1 MSFPYPGS
9 RRRSTLLI
17 ALAAT
22 SLAVGVVD
30 GPAAQAAGRGTSGY
44 PAGCPWMDTH
54 LDASTRANLLL
65 AASSLDQKLRWL
77 DEKAANSPDQTSFTS
92 FSGTTTTYPAQVPC
106 TPTVVYADSADF
118 VRNAGTDVT
127 VYPSQVDLAATWS
140 SQLAYAKGKAEAN
153 DAFESGHNVILGPDL
168 ENGRTVLDG
177 RTPEDLGEDSLL
189 GGTQA
194 AAQINGLQNGNADE
208 PVMAVLKHYVANEQ
222 EANRN
227 NMSANMTTRTLEEVY
242 NQPFN
247 IALSQSSP
255 GGIMCSYNQINGAYA
270 CENPIL
276 DSVLKG
282 QDGFQGYVTSD
293 FFAVHSTAPSLNA
306 GLDQELNNP
315 IYYTPA
321 NIQAA
326 LDAGQ
331 VTMSQINEAAFRVVR
346 SYIASGLFDH
356 PMSSTLPTTTQTAY
370 SESVAEQ
377 VAQNGSV
384 LLKNSGQALPLGK
397 SSGTIAVIGQ
407 TASATPTGGVSAQ
420 TVCTQLAP
428 DGMDNA
434 TDCPDV
440 VAPLDSIT
448 SRAAQ
453 DGLSVT
459 YDNGSDIASAVA
471 AAKSAKTAVVFAYA
485 EEGEGADRTSLSLD
499 GNGDALIEAVAAANP
514 NTVVILET
522 GSAVAMPWLGQV
534 KGVVEA
540 WYPGEQQGT
549 ALAKLLFG
557 DADFTGR
564 LPITFPAS
572 LADTP
577 TDTTAQYPG
586 IEDANGIYQVSY
598 SEGLEVGYKW
608 YEAQGIKPL
617 FPFGYGLSYTD
628 YSYSGMKVT
637 GGGNGKSDI
646 KVSFTVRNDGTKTG
660 TVTPQLYVTQPS
672 AADEPGH
679 ALVGYQQITLKPGQ
693 SQKVTITVDPNG
705 AAHPISY
712 YDTSTN
718 SWVTAPG
725 TYTFQVGSDSQTAKL
740 SQSVRIR

>member
-1 MSFPYPGS
+1 M
-9 RRRSTLLI
+9 LVV
-17 ALAAT
+17 LAAV
-22 SLAVGVVD
+22 SLAAGAVD
-30 GPAAQAAGRGTSGY
+30 GPAAQAAGNAAAGY
-44 PAGCPWMDTH
+44 PAGCPWMNTH
-54 LDASTRANLLL
+54 LDASTRASLLL
-65 AASSLDQKLRWL
+65 SSSSLDQKLRWL
-77 DEKAANSPDQTSFTS
+77 DEKAANSPTQTTFTS
-92 FSGTTTTYPAQVPC
+92 FSGVATTYPAQVAC
-106 TPTVVYADSADF
+106 TPTVVYADGADF
-118 VRNAGTDVT
+118 VRNAGSDVT
-127 VYPSQVDLAATWS
+127 IYPSQVDLAATWS
-140 SQLAYAKGKAEAN
+140 SGLAYAKGKAQAN
-153 DAFESGHNVILGPDL
+153 DAFETGHNVILGPDL
-168 ENGRTVLDG
+168 ENGRTPLDG

-189 GGTQA
+189 GGNQA
-194 AAQINGLQNGNADE
+194 AAQINGLQNGDADE

-222 EANRN
+222 EADRN
-227 NMSANMTTRTLEEVY
+227 NMSTNMSTRTLEEVY

-276 DSVLKG
+276 DNVLKG

-315 IYYTPA
+315 IHYTPA

-326 LDAGQ
+326 LDSGQ
-331 VTMSQINEAAFRVVR
+331 VTMAQINEAAFRVVR

-356 PMSSTLPTTTQTAY
+356 LMPTTVPTTTQTPY
-370 SESVAEQ
+370 SEAVAEQ

-407 TASATPTGGVSAQ
+407 TASATPTNGVSAE
-420 TVCTQLAP
+420 TVCTQEAP

-440 VAPLDSIT
+440 VAPLTSIT

-453 DGLSVT
+453 DGLRVT
-459 YDNGSDIASAVA
+459 YDTGSDIASAVA
-471 AAKSAKTAVVFAYA
+471 AAKTAKTAVVFAYA

-499 GNGDALIEAVAAANP
+499 GNGDALISAVAAANP
-514 NTVVILET
+514 NTIVVLET
-522 GSAVAMPWLGQV
+522 GSAVAMPWLSQV

-586 IEDANGIYQVSY
+586 IEDSNGIYQTSF
-598 SEGLEVGYKW
+598 SEGLDVGYKW
-608 YEAQGIKPL
+608 YEAQDIKPL
-617 FPFGYGLSYTD
+617 FPFGYGLSYTR
-628 YSYSGMKVT
+628 YSYSGIKVN
-637 GGGNGKSDI
+637 GGGNGKSAI
-646 KVSFTVRNDGTKTG
+646 RVSFTVRNDGTKTG
-660 TVTPQLYVTQPS
+660 TVTLQVYVTQPAS
-672 AADEPGH
+672 TGEPGH
-679 ALVGYQQITLKPGQ
+679 ALVGYQQVTLKPGQ
-693 SQKVTITVDPNG
+693 SQKATITIDPTS

-712 YDTSTN
+712 YDTKTS
-718 SWVTAPG
+718 SWVTAAG
-725 TYTFQVGSDSQTAKL
+725 RYTFQVGSDSQTAAL
-740 SQSVRIR
+740 SQAIEIR